1 MRSFFLALLVSVDLI
16 AASQSQDSVQILLT
30 NLQIQIEATQAINDM
45 YNFKFEEAEKQ
56 FRWIRQRHP
65 DHPLPYYLL
74 GLSQW
79 WKILP
84 NLEETKYDERFFKL
98 MDLAIEKAEALHED
112 SVTRLEASFFLAAGY
127 AMKGR
132 LHSDRRN
139 WVKAAN
145 SGRLALKYQRESE
158 NMHELSP
165 EFMFGD
171 ALYNYYS
178 VWIRENYP
186 LLRPIMIAFKK
197 GDKQLGIDQLRTVAN
212 NAFYTRT
219 EAQLYLMRILALD
232 ENDLRGAL
240 QISEYLFDTYPD
252 NPYFHR
258 FYARLL
264 YQTGQRRKMESVC
277 LDILKKIDMKT
288 PGYEA
293 NSGRYAGFFLGQYY
307 ETLGRDEEAKMY
319 YSFAVKFAEEIEAFK
334 TGYYLFSLLHLA
346 KMAEY
351 DDEYDE
357 AFLFYSKIKKYAKR
371 KNPSYKEAKLGLKRI
386 KRKRK
391 LNS

>member
-1 MRSFFLALLVSVDLI
+1 MRSIFLILLFSGNLLASVQL
-16 AASQSQDSVQILLT
+16 SDSIQILLS
-30 NLQIQIEATQAINDM
+30 NVQIQIEATQAINDM

-84 NLEETKYDERFFKL
+84 NLDETQYDEEFLRY
-98 MDLAIEKAEALHED
+98 MDLSIEKAKLLHEND
-112 SVTRLEASFFLAAGY
+112 ETKLEASFFLAAGH

-132 LHSDRRN
+132 LYSDRGS
-139 WVKAAN
+139 WIKAAN

-158 NMHELSP
+158 NMHDLSP

-186 LLRPIMIAFKK
+186 LLKPIMIPFKK
-197 GDKQLGIDQLRTVAN
+197 GDKQLGIDQLRKVAN

-232 ENDLRGAL
+232 ENDTMGAL
-240 QISEYLFDTYPD
+240 QISEYLHKTYPD

-264 YQTGQRRKMESVC
+264 YQSGQRRKMEVIC
-277 LDILKKIDMKT
+277 LDIMKRIDQRKM
-288 PGYEA
+288 GYEA

-307 ETLGRDEEAKMY
+307 ETLGRYEESKMY
-319 YSFAVKFAEEIEAFK
+319 YELAVKFAEDIKAYES
-334 TGYYLFSLLHLA
+334 GYYLFSLLHLA

-351 DDEYDE
+351 DDEYDVAE
-357 AFLFYSKIKKYAKR
+357 PLYRKIKKYAKR
-371 KNPSYKEAKLGLKRI
+371 KNNAFKESKDGLKRI
-386 KRKRK
+386 KKK
-391 LNS
+391 KKFE

>member
-1 MRSFFLALLVSVDLI
+1 MRSIFLILLFSGNLLASVQL
-16 AASQSQDSVQILLT
+16 SDSIQILLS
-30 NLQIQIEATQAINDM
+30 NVQIQIEATQAINDM

-74 GLSQW
+74 GLSEW

-84 NLEETKYDERFFKL
+84 NLDETQYDEEFLRY
-98 MDLAIEKAEALHED
+98 MDLSIEKAKLLHEKAE
-112 SVTRLEASFFLAAGY
+112 TKLEASFFLAAGH

-132 LHSDRRN
+132 LYSDRGS
-139 WVKAAN
+139 WIKAAN

-158 NMHELSP
+158 NMHDLSP

-186 LLRPIMIAFKK
+186 LLKPIMIPFKK
-197 GDKQLGIDQLRTVAN
+197 GDKQLGIDQLRKVAN

-232 ENDLRGAL
+232 ENDTMGAL
-240 QISEYLFDTYPD
+240 QISEYLHKTYPD

-264 YQTGQRRKMESVC
+264 YQSGQRRKMEVIC
-277 LDILKKIDMKT
+277 LDIMKRIDQRKM
-288 PGYEA
+288 GYEA

-307 ETLGRDEEAKMY
+307 ETLGRYEESKIY
-319 YSFAVKFAEEIEAFK
+319 YELAVKFAEDIKAYES
-334 TGYYLFSLLHLA
+334 GYYLFSLLHLA

-351 DDEYDE
+351 DDEYDVAE
-357 AFLFYSKIKKYAKR
+357 PLYRKIKKYAKR
-371 KNPSYKEAKLGLKRI
+371 KNNAFKESKDGLKRI
-386 KRKRK
+386 KKK
-391 LNS
+391 KKFE

>member
-1 MRSFFLALLVSVDLI
+1 MRTIFLVIIFSTNLF
-16 AASQSQDSVQILLT
+16 AAKQHSDSVEILLT
-30 NLQIQIEATQAINDM
+30 NLQIQIEANQAINDM
-45 YNFKFEEAEKQ
+45 YNFKFDAAEMQ

-79 WKILP
+79 WKIVP
-84 NLEETKYDERFFKL
+84 NHDETKYDEEFFRL
-98 MDLAIEKAEALHED
+98 MDLAIEKAEVLHED
-112 SVTRLEASFFLAAGY
+112 SITQVEASFFLAAGY

-139 WVKAAN
+139 WGKAAN
-145 SGRLALKYQRESE
+145 AGRLALKYQRESE

-186 LLRPIMIAFKK
+186 LLRPLMIGFKK
-197 GDKQLGIDQLRTVAN
+197 GDKQLGIEQLRTVAN

-219 EAQLYLMRILALD
+219 EAQLYLMRILAHD
-232 ENDLRGAL
+232 ENDTRGAL
-240 QISEYLFDTYPD
+240 QISEYLHKTYPD

-264 YQTGQRRKMESVC
+264 YQSGQRRKMVGVC
-277 LDILKKIDMKT
+277 LEILERIDQKLI
-288 PGYEA
+288 GYEA

-307 ETLGRDEEAKMY
+307 ETLGQDEEAKMY
-319 YSFAVKFAEEIEAFK
+319 YSFGVMFAEEIEAFES
-334 TGYYLFSLLHLA
+334 GYYLYSLLHLA

-351 DDEYDE
+351 DEEYDN
-357 AFLFYSKIKKYAKR
+357 ASLHYLKIKKYAKR
-371 KNPSYKEAKLGLKRI
+371 KNAAYKEAKAGLKRI
-386 KRKRK
+386 KRNRK
-391 LNS
+391 LND

>member
-1 MRSFFLALLVSVDLI
+1 
-16 AASQSQDSVQILLT
+16 
-30 NLQIQIEATQAINDM
+30 M

-84 NLEETKYDERFFKL
+84 NLDETQYDEEFLRY
-98 MDLAIEKAEALHED
+98 MDLSIEKAKFLHEQAE
-112 SVTRLEASFFLAAGY
+112 TKLEASFFLAAGH

-132 LHSDRRN
+132 LYSDRGS
-139 WVKAAN
+139 WIKAAN

-158 NMHELSP
+158 NMHDLSP

-186 LLRPIMIAFKK
+186 LLKPIMIPFKK
-197 GDKQLGIDQLRTVAN
+197 GDKQLGIDQLRKVAN

-232 ENDLRGAL
+232 ENDTMGAL
-240 QISEYLFDTYPD
+240 QISEYLHKTYPD

-264 YQTGQRRKMESVC
+264 YQSGQRRKMEVIC
-277 LDILKKIDMKT
+277 LDIMKRIDQRKM
-288 PGYEA
+288 GYEA

-307 ETLGRDEEAKMY
+307 ETLGRYEESKIY
-319 YSFAVKFAEEIEAFK
+319 YELAVKFAEDIKAYES
-334 TGYYLFSLLHLA
+334 GYYLFSLLHLA

-351 DDEYDE
+351 DDEYDVAE
-357 AFLFYSKIKKYAKR
+357 PLYRKIKKYAKR
-371 KNPSYKEAKLGLKRI
+371 KNNAFKESKDGLKRI
-386 KRKRK
+386 KKK
-391 LNS
+391 KKFE